1 MTVGE
6 FTNKQY
12 IGNYRISFFRNNEH
26 NKVGEDYIS
35 AGLSTD
41 GYGLFRFK
49 INASLDLD
57 LVINKCVE
65 ITNNKIK
72 QEANKQDFGDI
83 VIEKL

>member
-1 MTVGE
+1 MTVQE

-12 IGNYRISFFRNNEH
+12 IGNFKLTFFSNNED
-26 NKVGEDYIS
+26 NKVGKDYVS
-35 AGLSTD
+35 LGVSTD
-41 GYGLFRFK
+41 KYGLFRFK
-49 INASLDLD
+49 IKGSLDLD
-57 LVINKCVE
+57 LAINKCVE